1 MFNFRDFDK
10 LFNEMFSE
18 RMGFNLDSKNWTKKT
33 YKSPDGSFSYTY
45 MTPKVDSDELYEL
58 KEKLDLAI
66 EDQNFEEAVELR
78 DKIKKLEENKE
89 KISELQSKLD
99 ESIKTQDFEKSIFYR
114 DEIKK
119 LK

>member
-1 MFNFRDFDK
+1 MFNFRNFDK
-10 LFNEMFSE
+10 IFNEMFSE
-18 RMGFNLDSKNWTKKT
+18 GTGFNLGDKKWTKET
-33 YKSPDGSFSYTY
+33 YKSPDGSFTYTY
-45 MTPKVDSDELYEL
+45 MTRGKSNELHNL
-58 KEKLDLAI
+58 KEKLNLAI

-99 ESIKTQDFEKSIFYR
+99 ESIKNQDFEKCIQYR

>member
-1 MFNFRDFDK
+1 
-10 LFNEMFSE
+10 
-18 RMGFNLDSKNWTKKT
+18 
-33 YKSPDGSFSYTY
+33 
-45 MTPKVDSDELYEL
+45 
-58 KEKLDLAI
+58 
-66 EDQNFEEAVELR
+66 VELR

-99 ESIKTQDFEKSIFYR
+99 ESIKNQDFEKCIQYR